1 MNKELYREEMLRHME
16 MQNERLFNIEVLLS
30 VIAVFV
36 FALVMIVVW
45 QNCSIG
51 DIERYVYKLYT
62 SDIPPRI
69 LGILESLT

>member
-1 MNKELYREEMLRHME
+1 MNKEQYRKEILRQME
-16 MQNERLFNIEVLLS
+16 IQNERLFNIEVLLT

-36 FALVMIVVW
+36 VALVIIVIW
-45 QNCSIG
+45 QNCTIG

-69 LGILESLT
+69 LGILEGLM